1 MDNSKKSK
9 IDTSTQGC
17 DANELS
23 VIIMQMMAY
32 LQFVDPTD
40 ETIELVFRKEIG
52 NENLEKV
59 ALHTGRSVNNLCKM
73 ILKEQRNKG
82 LVGNMKIF

>member
-1 MDNSKKSK
+1 MDNCQELK
-9 IDTSTQGC
+9 IDTSMQGC
-17 DANELS
+17 DATELS
-23 VIIMQMMAY
+23 AIIMGMMAY

-40 ETIELVFRKEIG
+40 ETIESVFRKEFG
-52 NENLEKV
+52 NENLMKV

-82 LVGNMKIF
+82 LVGNNKIF

>member
-1 MDNSKKSK
+1 M
-9 IDTSTQGC
+9 
-17 DANELS
+17 A
-23 VIIMQMMAY
+23 MMVY

-40 ETIELVFRKEIG
+40 ETIESVFRNEIR
-52 NENLEKV
+52 NENLEKISM
-59 ALHTGRSVNNLCKM
+59 HTGRSVNNLCKM